1 MAEQLDEDEDQIG
14 AEAAGEIKLGVLD
27 HATGYLLRRAQMWLF
42 RELKARFK
50 PFDISLAQYTVL
62 YVVSINPG
70 LAQARVAE
78 ALLIERARLVLML
91 DRLEERGLLVRTRSK
106 SDRRSHELH
115 ITDAG
120 RKLLDKLLEVHAEHE
135 QRIESIL
142 GDEGKAGL
150 LKLLTP
156 FQ

>member
-1 MAEQLDEDEDQIG
+1 MEQLDEDVDEIG
-14 AEAAGEIKLGVLD
+14 IEATGEIKLGVLD

-50 PFDISLAQYTVL
+50 PFDISLAQYSVL

-115 ITDAG
+115 VTDAG
-120 RKLLDKLLEVHAEHE
+120 RKLLDKLLEVHTEHE
-135 QRIESIL
+135 RKIGSIL
-142 GDEGKAGL
+142 GEEGKTGL
-150 LKLLTP
+150 LKFLAP

>member
-1 MAEQLDEDEDQIG
+1 MEHTNEEETVGGESASEVNLAALDQ
-14 AEAAGEIKLGVLD
+14 
-27 HATGYLLRRAQMWLF
+27 ATGYLLRRAQMWLF
-42 RELKARFK
+42 RELKTRFK

-62 YVVSINPG
+62 YVVSVNPG

-115 ITDAG
+115 ITDGG
-120 RKLLDKLLEVHAEHE
+120 RELLEKLHKEHGEHE
-135 QRIESIL
+135 RRVEGIL
-142 GDEGKAGL
+142 GAQGKATL
-150 LKLLTP
+150 LKLLAP